1 MKEIR
6 SDDVRLIEWR
16 SEISNLKTV
25 CLHQVKKYLT
35 RYQSLQKSCCSPFQ
49 THAGGFSSNQ
59 LLYATFSQSD
69 SKEYINK
76 QLLRD
81 VP

>member
-6 SDDVRLIEWR
+6 SDDARLIEWR

-35 RYQSLQKSCCSPFQ
+35 RYQSLQKS
-49 THAGGFSSNQ
+49 SNQ